1 MSLTFKKNI
10 ELANSFDRTSIEFT
24 TDAVTL
30 PDILEDFTSF
40 LKAVGFII
48 PEDHQLTFIHE
59 EDL

>member
-1 MSLTFKKNI
+1 MSLTFKKNMDI
-10 ELANSFDRTSIEFT
+10 TDKFDRTSIEFT

-40 LKAVGFII
+40 LKSVGFII